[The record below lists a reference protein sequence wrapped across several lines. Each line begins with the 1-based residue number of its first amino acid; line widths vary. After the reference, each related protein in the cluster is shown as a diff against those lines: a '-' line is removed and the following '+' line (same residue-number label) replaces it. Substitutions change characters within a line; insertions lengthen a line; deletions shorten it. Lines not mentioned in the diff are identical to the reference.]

1 MGKSAWYKRCDEPVD
16 YWLPVKRKLTSAYSI
31 PSGNDLT
38 DFEESGAMFSCDKN
52 SVYMRME
59 FVTHLGIVFYRR
71 VFLPLKMPKIAMFH
85 HVLHQMQIRVEY

>member
-71 VFLPLKMPKIAMFH
+71 VFFTFKDAENCDVSSCFAPNAN
-85 HVLHQMQIRVEY
+85 

>member
-16 YWLPVKRKLTSAYSI
+16 YWLPVKRKLTYSI

-38 DFEESGAMFSCDKN
+38 DFEESGAMFS
-52 SVYMRME
+52 VYMRME
-59 FVTHLGIVFYRR
+59 FITHLGIVFYRR

-85 HVLHQMQIRVEY
+85 HVLHQMQIRVEYWHG

>member
-38 DFEESGAMFSCDKN
+38 DFEESGAMFSCDMN

-59 FVTHLGIVFYRR
+59 FVTHLGKI
-71 VFLPLKMPKIAMFH
+71 FLSPGFFTFKDAENCDVSSCFALNAN
-85 HVLHQMQIRVEY
+85 

>member
-1 MGKSAWYKRCDEPVD
+1 MGKSAWYKRCDEPVN

-38 DFEESGAMFSCDKN
+38 DFEESGAIFSCDMI

-85 HVLHQMQIRVEY
+85 HVLH

>member
-38 DFEESGAMFSCDKN
+38 DSEESGAMFSCDKK
-52 SVYMRME
+52 SAYMRME
-59 FVTHLGIVFYRR
+59 FVTHLGIVFYRW
-71 VFLPLKMPKIAMFH
+71 VFFTFKDAEIAMFH
-85 HVLHQMQIRVEY
+85 HVLH

>member
-38 DFEESGAMFSCDKN
+38 DFEESGAMFSCDKD

>member
-31 PSGNDLT
+31 PSGNDLN

-52 SVYMRME
+52 SVDMRME

-71 VFLPLKMPKIAMFH
+71 VFFAFKDAENCDVSSCSALNAN
-85 HVLHQMQIRVEY
+85 

>member
-38 DFEESGAMFSCDKN
+38 DFEESGAMFS
-52 SVYMRME
+52 VYMGME
-59 FVTHLGIVFYRR
+59 FITHLCIVFYRR
-71 VFLPLKMPKIAMFH
+71 VFFSFKDAENCDVSSCSALNAN
-85 HVLHQMQIRVEY
+85 

>member
-31 PSGNDLT
+31 PSRNDLT
-38 DFEESGAMFSCDKN
+38 YFEESGAMFSCDKN

>member
-16 YWLPVKRKLTSAYSI
+16 CWLPVKRKLTSAYSI